1 MNGHGPA
8 INHITLMSTT
18 EKYVTKVWSDGEGKY
33 CTPKWNYMI
42 RYNAE
47 GNIDSFWRELTIDAM
62 GKVFIN
68 TSDGQ
73 TRRGI
78 IHIDI
83 DKLDD
88 LSEIPTCLT
97 RNQLQNGPAVADA
110 EVEAESRES
119 DGDYLFSEEE
129 SEHCEEEAREEEA
142 CEEERCEEEVKPKE
156 EGMEA
161 SLTRLKIQVER
172 LAELQTM
179 YEGILKIQKAG
190 QEYMEQ
196 VKRLKEENEILRNEE
211 LANIKIDEV
220 KHFLKREEKLEL
232 QNRHLEYQLA
242 SLRREKGQENWQRR
256 GGLKRTDGGFIP
268 LQPAYNVWGRPGW
281 KPPKAEVHLPTQNE
295 APKSEEPVEE

>member
-1 MNGHGPA
+1 
-8 INHITLMSTT
+8 MSTIDR
-18 EKYVTKVWSDGEGKY
+18 YVTRVWNEPEQEY

-42 RYNAE
+42 RYKAD
-47 GNIDSFWRELTIDAM
+47 GSVVSLWREL
-62 GKVFIN
+62 KIN
-68 TSDGQ
+68 KEGGVCIH
-73 TRRGI
+73 TREAGI
-78 IHIDI
+78 VRLPAT
-83 DKLDD
+83 KLDGW
-88 LSEIPTCLT
+88 SETPELPTLNIWQRT
-97 RNQLQNGPAVADA
+97 NPVALEDD
-110 EVEAESRES
+110 EGEYV
-119 DGDYLFSEEE
+119 FSEEE
-129 SEHCEEEAREEEA
+129 SEHCEEEACEEEAREEEDHK
-142 CEEERCEEEVKPKE
+142 EEDHKEEVKPKE

-172 LAELQTM
+172 LTELQTM

-196 VKRLKEENEILRNEE
+196 VKRLKEENEILRKRNEE

-268 LQPAYNVWGRPGW
+268 LQPAYNVWGRSGW
-281 KPPKAEVHLPTQNE
+281 KPPKAEVHMPTQNE